1 MTQKKLSLRQYM
13 VLLLIAICGPLGDT
27 FLSRG
32 MAHLPLISLTH
43 PLSLVAAIFNPWVA
57 IGIALLIGFFASYLT
72 ALSFADLTFVLP
84 ATAFGY
90 VFIAL
95 LAHFWLHEPISLERW
110 MGIVLI
116 AIGVGFVSQ
125 GSSFTERP
133 ATGSHAAAV
142 EKAPPM
148 GDGTEA

>member
-1 MTQKKLSLRQYM
+1 M

-57 IGIALLIGFFASYLT
+57 MGIALLIGFFTSYLT

-90 VFIAL
+90 VFIAV
-95 LAHFWLHEPISLERW
+95 LARFWLHEPISLERW

-116 AIGVGFVSQ
+116 TIGVGFVSQ

-133 ATGSHAAAV
+133 ATGDEAAPVENARAV
-142 EKAPPM
+142 
-148 GDGTEA
+148 GDETQA